1 MKTQL
6 TIETPNAG
14 VVRVLPD
21 SSPETRSVVLHFL
34 SDVTMTQRTA
44 AAQYLFDE
52 GFIEFADGQIDLDRL
67 TMDQ

>member
-1 MKTQL
+1 VL
-6 TIETPNAG
+6 DYCRAFWETG
-14 VVRVLPD
+14 R
-21 SSPETRSVVLHFL
+21 SGSPETRCVVLHFL

>member
-21 SSPETRSVVLHFL
+21 YSPDSWCVMLQFL
-34 SDVTMTQRTA
+34 NNVTTAQRTA
-44 AAQYLFDE
+44 AVHYLLDE
-52 GFIEFADGQIDLDRL
+52 GFIEFAEGQIKLDRL
-67 TMDQ
+67 AIDR